1 MNILLFIICIC
12 VIGWIGYQ
20 FFKGLIHDDPNC
32 GWRKLLEEE
41 EEKEE
46 EEEVESLRDYTDKYK

>member
-1 MNILLFIICIC
+1 MNLLLFILCIC
-12 VIGWIGYQ
+12 VISWIGYQ

-41 EEKEE
+41 EE
-46 EEEVESLRDYTDKYK
+46 EEVESLRDYTDKYK